1 MTRAPHTSLWPH
13 SRAWRCRGLTVLA
26 LSSLLGCAT
35 TGSPP
40 LGQPGDEAP
49 DEVQCPEAPPALSR
63 VEQLRLLSRATRE
76 VRANLLVQ
84 AQAGGQRI
92 VATLHPPRL
101 ALARAVLATPRR
113 ARRRDPQWL
122 ARHIYTTFVE
132 LQCPKKLTA
141 LERAPTKAT
150 LRDNAGHRLP
160 LLSLERHREPS
171 LLRYRLVFSPPSTVP
186 KRGRWTLEIPTETAL
201 ARFHWAPSTTDREHL
216 DALPLLFSLAQLRRV
231 HQARWIA
238 LSGATAR
245 AQQEINDLLDCSKN
259 PKPAQRLLTHLRAKL
274 PAPHRV
280 SLDIPRA
287 QGFTTDEPGLVN
299 EDATN
304 LRAQIALRV
313 ALFRRL
319 ALSAA
324 RGLLSPKLMAQAL
337 THLHHLAATL
347 RAGKSRIGS
356 DDALAFDR
364 LISQGIT
371 EALPP
376 NAPLHPVTAPVTLL
390 APGLVP
396 PSAAVVNAALQ
407 LRIAAA
413 SRGFEPRWFSARG
426 HTSLNDIY
434 PTLHA
439 TVDTREIFADTQTRL
454 GAGYWHPGLPKG
466 QHFTVTF
473 VDRGAAHWRDLATHA
488 RDEDA
493 LRLLA
498 ARVLTRERLGVNAG
512 ARALAINGLVQLRKT
527 GALSTLL
534 PFDPKAPTAPTIL
547 RAIATLDDPRVTSL
561 LRRYAS
567 TSETSPLR
575 IAAIDGLGRRKN
587 PKDLP
592 YLLAAMHAPKLT
604 IARSALRSLLQ
615 RQRREATTTL
625 TTWLRSPGPKRQAAL
640 KVLASWSP
648 TPALAT
654 TLLRP
659 LQKLLRGPQIPSEVL
674 MALAKLGNRRASVM
688 LNRLYTRT
696 ANLRPSLLRVA
707 AKANLLKI
715 LLRAT
720 PSQPLDVTL
729 QRRVVSALARQPRL
743 AETELRAWLAES
755 HDALV
760 QGAAQI
766 GLARLH
772 KGAAI
777 LALGAL
783 ARGVCRLR
791 TRAVPILAPSMNA
804 SSRRRLLLDA
814 ITACPRQGATLWRS
828 IIKLQ
833 PKDRNLL
840 RLGLG
845 HSSAMLRVQA
855 ALTLLAQG
863 PGAPSETRPQP

>member
-1 MTRAPHTSLWPH
+1 MTRAPHTPLW
-13 SRAWRCRGLTVLA
+13 SRSHASRCHGLTVVL

-35 TGSPP
+35 TGNPP
-40 LGQPGDEAP
+40 LGQPSNEAP
-49 DEVQCPEAPPALSR
+49 DETQCPEAPPALSR

-84 AQAGGQRI
+84 TQAGGQRI

-101 ALARAVLATPRR
+101 ALARAVLAAPRR

-132 LQCPKKLTA
+132 LQCPKTLAA

-150 LRDNAGHRLP
+150 LRDSAGHRLP
-160 LLSLERHREPS
+160 LLSLERYREPS
-171 LLRYRLVFSPPSTVP
+171 LLRYRLVFAPPSTVP
-186 KRGRWTLEIPTETAL
+186 KRGRWTLEIPTETAV
-201 ARFHWAPSTTDREHL
+201 ARFRWAPTTTDREHL

-280 SLDIPRA
+280 SLDIPKA
-287 QGFTTDEPGLVN
+287 QGVTTDEPGLVD
-299 EDATN
+299 EDTTN
-304 LRAQIALRV
+304 LRTHLALRV

-319 ALSAA
+319 APNAA
-324 RGLLSPKLMAQAL
+324 RGLLSPKLMAQAFTRL
-337 THLHHLAATL
+337 RHLAATL
-347 RAGKSRIGS
+347 RGGKSRIES

-364 LISQGIT
+364 LIVQGIAA
-371 EALPP
+371 ALPP
-376 NAPLHPVTAPVTLL
+376 TAPLHPVTAPITLL
-390 APGLVP
+390 APGLIP
-396 PSAAVVNAALQ
+396 PSQAVIDAALQ

-413 SRGFEPRWFSARG
+413 ARGFEPRWFSARG

-434 PTLHA
+434 PALHA
-439 TVDTREIFADTQTRL
+439 TVDTHKIFADAQTRL

-473 VDRGAAHWRDLATHA
+473 VDRGAAHWQDLATHA

-493 LRLLA
+493 LRHLA
-498 ARVLTRERLGVNAG
+498 TRVLARERLGVNAG
-512 ARALAINGLVQLRKT
+512 ARTMAINGLVQLHKT

-534 PFDPKAPTAPTIL
+534 PLDPKASTAPTIL
-547 RAIATLDDPRVTSL
+547 RAIASLDDPRVSSL

-567 TSETSPLR
+567 TSKASPLR
-575 IAAIDGLGRRKN
+575 IAAIDGLGHRKS
-587 PKDLP
+587 PEDLP
-592 YLLAAMHAPKLT
+592 LLLAAMRAPTLT
-604 IARSALRSLLQ
+604 IAGAAIRSLLR
-615 RQRREATTTL
+615 RQRHEAATTL
-625 TTWLRSPGPKRQAAL
+625 TAWLRSPGPKRQAAL
-640 KVLASWSP
+640 KVLATWSP

-659 LQKLLRGPQIPSEVL
+659 LQKLLRGSQIPREVL
-674 MALAKLGNRRASVM
+674 MALATLGNHRASVM
-688 LNRLYTRT
+688 LNRLYTRNT
-696 ANLRPSLLRVA
+696 NLRPSLLHVA

-729 QRRVVSALARQPRL
+729 QRCVVSALARQPRL
-743 AETELRAWLAES
+743 AETALRAWLAES
-755 HDALV
+755 HDAFV
-760 QGAAQI
+760 RGAAQI

-783 ARGVCRLR
+783 ARGVCHLR

-804 SSRRRLLLDA
+804 PSRRHLLRDA

-863 PGAPSETRPQP
+863 PGTPSETRPQP